1 MSVRLVTACV
11 QSSLAAA
18 ILSVV
23 MSVIVAPDTLMTD
36 SRIALVRT
44 QYHKRFKQLYV
55 SVISTLLQN
64 PLLGTRLQ
72 SAVISIIL

>member
-23 MSVIVAPDTLMTD
+23 MSVIVTPDTLMTD

-44 QYHKRFKQLYV
+44 QYHKRF
-55 SVISTLLQN
+55 
-64 PLLGTRLQ
+64 RHC
-72 SAVISIIL
+72 